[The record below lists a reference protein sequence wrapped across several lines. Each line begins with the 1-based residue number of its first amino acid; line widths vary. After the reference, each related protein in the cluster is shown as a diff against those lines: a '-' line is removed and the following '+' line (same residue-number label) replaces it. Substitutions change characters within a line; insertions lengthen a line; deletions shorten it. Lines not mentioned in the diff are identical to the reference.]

1 MTSPT
6 PRYTILVTIVEGRY
20 FIRDPDCQLLVQCQF
35 NDALF
40 IENPETN
47 SHSYPEVLSTD
58 PVEQTPY
65 PIWDTELAWDL
76 DAEVLDI
83 LRIERASLK
92 LNCFSINQK
101 TNEEESLGH
110 VILDLSS
117 AFEPES
123 AEEQWTTLTGSDTAG
138 FRGLQPELKIAFT
151 IDDGISEVTPTID
164 TLLTSIESTS
174 GSEDVEHLEQHQK
187 RLSKAMLHG
196 LEEEDETEDQY
207 EDDDQDAHV
216 PSVGDKSFYHSR
228 DDDHDIDVPEFDA
241 DESMQMD
248 IPVDI
253 GEALIPTE
261 VNDKGFLQLGL
272 GRDFFIFTITIQ
284 TARNMG
290 SLVERYAASQDKG
303 VKAVEKGLYLY
314 YSFLGN
320 NVATQF
326 LSNAAEGTPIEEIA
340 LRLKSSMESMYQHF
354 RDGEEL
360 VINLC
365 HEANLIGTATI
376 PLAVILLH
384 GTANLFHASPQFY
397 PFQAALQSNEMG
409 SKPSPSEIAFIQVGM
424 HVTRDLNTLS
434 VPSTPAIRRSSQ
446 GSSPRRIIRP
456 PGIEVDMSRNVASS
470 SSSRSPRRH
479 DYKFSIELTSFKS
492 LSRNLSNV
500 SLRYN
505 YRPFGPK
512 STQPPVSVSRLV
524 PTSLPDARRTF
535 QLCQTPEALRNQL
548 KTPLVV
554 EVWCQHPETHQN
566 VLHASGQIHLI
577 DILDEGASPSSE
589 GRIQRL
595 QSSFVVVLEGGSN
608 PVGEIQFACSLEDLG
623 EYFDSQQSE
632 ILSTTPIHSM
642 ELHHQH
648 HSRGISDDLASSGP
662 EPQYGFHPRGS
673 SYEVMSSEQDDDRS
687 QRHQHP
693 VSHFAEGYSD
703 HDRMETSATPGRN
716 SQRPVSV
723 RLSQVRHLSQAHQN
737 SHPHHHHPYGK
748 PSSPSGKND
757 PPMDYQMALK
767 QQLAK
772 QVELNRQVE
781 YDLLR
786 RSPISSLPHSLQQ
799 TLQADK
805 STRPSTTLDMFDSK
819 DNAEDMIAQQAKQ
832 KMKDL
837 KALDYQVQKQLIA
850 LEFRERKLLRAE
862 EALQRQ
868 QTNFQKVLDRHGYS
882 QGAFQHPDQPFVM
895 QKSSSAANGNGNQSM
910 MGSNPAPQDF
920 FLLQD
925 RFRALQRQNQLLE
938 AEFNQ
943 YRQEHPAHI
952 NMTSVNNL
960 HQTIAELE
968 STNSKLMNDVTFAN
982 NYKEHY
988 KALWTH
994 SLQEIASMRQDLQM
1008 GMEIKMM
1015 QQFNEVDQ
1023 LKLMGMTRAEA
1034 DHGQD
1039 RIILRGI
1046 KTELEMLQHQMQP
1059 LFPDDDMSW
1068 EQQSQ
1073 HSQQQQQQKSHQ
1085 EAPMRGSGRHE
1096 HRGSRDDDSE
1106 DSDDHSQY
1114 GHRRGL
1120 QQQQFPFGQ
1129 SQQRHQQTQQQR
1141 QQTQQQYRGGQQ
1153 QQFGG
1158 MTKSGY
1164 EPFPSS
1170 AQRGGAGG
1178 NGGGKFQGSLESL
1191 IESVSSSSN
1200 NNNNNQMNSSS
1211 SSNIGLGRYAQANM
1225 ATNLSLQED
1234 DDEEHE
1240 DTLVDN
1246 TMLRS
1251 MMGNGHGSA
1260 PFGQGPQNQQGGKFH
1275 GGSMMGPFSNT
1286 QHIHS

>member
-1 MTSPT
+1 MNSPT

-20 FIRDPDCQLLVQCQF
+20 FLRDPDCQLLVQCQF

-92 LNCFSINQK
+92 LNCFAVNQK

-110 VILDLSS
+110 IILDLSS
-117 AFEPES
+117 AFEPDS
-123 AEEQWTTLTGSDTAG
+123 TEERWRPLTGSNTTG
-138 FRGLQPELKIAFT
+138 FRGLQPELKIAFS

-164 TLLTSIESTS
+164 TLLTSIESSS
-174 GSEDVEHLEQHQK
+174 GSEDLEHH
-187 RLSKAMLHG
+187 LSRFGKASSTALKG
-196 LEEEDETEDQY
+196 LEEEDEDQY
-207 EDDDQDAHV
+207 EDEDQDRQV
-216 PSVGDKSFYHSR
+216 PSAGDRSFYHTR
-228 DDDHDIDVPEFDA
+228 DDDEDDELDAQVPQFDA
-241 DESMQMD
+241 DEAMQMD

-253 GEALIPTE
+253 GEAMIPTE
-261 VNDKGFLQLGL
+261 VNDNGFLQLGL

-284 TARNMG
+284 TTRNIDR
-290 SLVERYAASQDKG
+290 LVERYASSQGKSTASVHQ
-303 VKAVEKGLYLY
+303 GLYLY

-320 NVATQF
+320 DVATQF
-326 LSNAAEGTPIEEIA
+326 LSSSAESGAPIEEIA

-354 RDGEEL
+354 RDGEQL
-360 VINLC
+360 VLHLC
-365 HEANLIGTATI
+365 HDNNLIGIATI

-397 PFQAALQSNEMG
+397 PFQPAVPSDEAG
-409 SKPSPSEIAFIQVGM
+409 SKQPPSDVAFVQVAM

-446 GSSPRRIIRP
+446 GAASRRATRP
-456 PGIEVDMSRNVASS
+456 AAIEVDTSRQVTSS
-470 SSSRSPRRH
+470 HSSRSPCRH
-479 DYKFSIELTSFKS
+479 DYKFAIELSSFKS
-492 LSRNLSNV
+492 LSRHLNNV

-512 STQPPVSVSRLV
+512 STQPPVNVSRLV
-524 PTSLPDARRTF
+524 PTTLPDARRTF

-554 EVWCQHPETHQN
+554 EVWCQHPETRQN

-577 DILDEGASPSSE
+577 DILDETSAPTSE
-589 GRIQRL
+589 GRVQQIE
-595 QSSFVVVLEGGSN
+595 SSCVVVLEEGSS
-608 PVGEIQFACSLEDLG
+608 PVGELQFSCSLEDLG

-632 ILSTTPIHSM
+632 ILSTTPVHSM
-642 ELHHQH
+642 ELHHR
-648 HSRGISDDLASSGP
+648 HSRGFSEDIASSGP
-662 EPQYGFHPRGS
+662 EPQYGFQPRGS
-673 SYEVMSSEQDDDRS
+673 NYEVVSSEQDDERA
-687 QRHQHP
+687 QRAQRQQQQQQKQQQQEVP
-693 VSHFAEGYSD
+693 STISRFAEGYSES
-703 HDRMETSATPGRN
+703 DRMETPAATGRT
-716 SQRPVSV
+716 SQRPTSV

-748 PSSPSGKND
+748 PASPSGKIE
-757 PPMDYQMALK
+757 PPMDFQAILK
-767 QQLAK
+767 HQLAK
-772 QVELNRQVE
+772 QAELNRQVE

-799 TLQADK
+799 TLQAEK
-805 STRPSTTLDMFDSK
+805 SNGRPGTTFDPI
-819 DNAEDMIAQQAKQ
+819 DNRSMVGGIDGLPEDMSAQQAKQ
-832 KMKDL
+832 KMKDI

-868 QTNFQKVLDRHGYS
+868 QTNFQKVLDRHGYA
-882 QGAFQHPDQPFVM
+882 QGAFQHPDQPFVP
-895 QKSSSAANGNGNQSM
+895 QPSSSNGGPNSSFNNGTRAPLA
-910 MGSNPAPQDF
+910 GSTPSAQDF

-925 RFRALQRQNQLLE
+925 RFRALQRQNQLME

-952 NMTSVNNL
+952 NMTSVNAL

-968 STNSKLMNDVTFAN
+968 SNNSKLMNDITFAN

-1046 KTELEMLQHQMQP
+1046 KTELEMLQNQMHP
-1059 LFPDDDMSW
+1059 SFPDDDMS
-1068 EQQSQ
+1068 QQP
-1073 HSQQQQQQKSHQ
+1073 SQQN
-1085 EAPMRGSGRHE
+1085 
-1096 HRGSRDDDSE
+1096 
-1106 DSDDHSQY
+1106 
-1114 GHRRGL
+1114 
-1120 QQQQFPFGQ
+1120 
-1129 SQQRHQQTQQQR
+1129 
-1141 QQTQQQYRGGQQ
+1141 YR
-1153 QQFGG
+1153 
-1158 MTKSGY
+1158 
-1164 EPFPSS
+1164 S
-1170 AQRGGAGG
+1170 AAGAGVG
-1178 NGGGKFQGSLESL
+1178 SSYETFPTSTQLFRGAAGASAVVPGDGHGATSKFLLNNSR
-1191 IESVSSSSN
+1191 SV
-1200 NNNNNQMNSSS
+1200 
-1211 SSNIGLGRYAQANM
+1211 A
-1225 ATNLSLQED
+1225 NLSFPTD
-1234 DDEEHE
+1234 DDEEQE
-1240 DTLVDN
+1240 TTLVEGN
-1246 TMLRS
+1246 MLRS
-1251 MMGNGHGSA
+1251 MSGGQQPQQLGHA
-1260 PFGQGPQNQQGGKFH
+1260 QR
-1275 GGSMMGPFSNT
+1275 
-1286 QHIHS
+1286 

>member
-1 MTSPT
+1 M
-6 PRYTILVTIVEGRY
+6 RRRY
-20 FIRDPDCQLLVQCQF
+20 FLRDPDCQLVVQCQF

-92 LNCFSINQK
+92 LNCFSVNQK

-110 VILDLSS
+110 IILDLSS
-117 AFEPES
+117 AFEADA
-123 AEEQWTTLTGSDTAG
+123 AEERWKALTGSTTAG
-138 FRGLQPELKIAFT
+138 FRGLQPELKIAFA
-151 IDDGISEVTPTID
+151 IDDGIAEVTPTID
-164 TLLTSIESTS
+164 TLLTSIESSS
-174 GSEDVEHLEQHQK
+174 GSEDLEQSEQYV
-187 RLSKAMLHG
+187 RSSKSNIPTLQD
-196 LEEEDETEDQY
+196 LEEEDEDQY
-207 EDDDQDAHV
+207 EDEDQDHQV
-216 PSVGDKSFYHSR
+216 PSAGDRSFYHSR
-228 DDDHDIDVPEFDA
+228 DNGENDELDAQVPDFDV
-241 DESMQMD
+241 DEAMQMD

-253 GEALIPTE
+253 GEAMIPTE

-284 TARNMG
+284 TTRNIDR
-290 SLVERYAASQDKG
+290 LVERYAASQGKS
-303 VKAVEKGLYLY
+303 VTSVHQGLYLY

-320 NVATQF
+320 DVATQY
-326 LSNAAEGTPIEEIA
+326 LSSTAESGAPIEEIA

-360 VINLC
+360 VLHLC
-365 HEANLIGTATI
+365 HESNLLGIATI

-397 PFQAALQSNEMG
+397 PFQPAVPSDESRSKQAQSDVALV
-409 SKPSPSEIAFIQVGM
+409 QVAM

-446 GSSPRRIIRP
+446 GAASRRATRP
-456 PGIEVDMSRNVASS
+456 AAIEVDTSRQVNSS
-470 SSSRSPRRH
+470 HSSRSPRRH
-479 DYKFSIELTSFKS
+479 DYKFMIELNSFKS
-492 LSRNLSNV
+492 LSRNLNNV

-512 STQPPVSVSRLV
+512 STQPPVNVSRHV
-524 PTSLPDARRTF
+524 PTVLPDARRTF

-577 DILDEGASPSSE
+577 DILDETSAPTSE
-589 GRIQRL
+589 GRVQQIE
-595 QSSFVVVLEGGSN
+595 SSCIVVLEDGSS
-608 PVGEIQFACSLEDLG
+608 PVGEIQFSCSLEDLG

-632 ILSTTPIHSM
+632 ILSTTPVHSM
-642 ELHHQH
+642 ELHHR
-648 HSRGISDDLASSGP
+648 HSRGFSDDISSSGP

-673 SYEVMSSEQDDDRS
+673 NYEVVSSEQNDERA
-687 QRHQHP
+687 QRQQRQQQQLLQQKQHQEVP
-693 VSHFAEGYSD
+693 ILSRFAEGYSES
-703 HDRMETSATPGRN
+703 DRMETPVAAGRT
-716 SQRPVSV
+716 SQRPTSV

-748 PSSPSGKND
+748 PASPSGKTE
-757 PPMDYQMALK
+757 PPMDFQTILK

-772 QVELNRQVE
+772 QAELNRQVE

-799 TLQADK
+799 TLQAEK
-805 STRPSTTLDMFDSK
+805 ATGRGNTTLDSI
-819 DNAEDMIAQQAKQ
+819 DNRSMDGGLDGLSEDMSAQQAKQ

-868 QTNFQKVLDRHGYS
+868 QTNFQKVLNRHGYT
-882 QGAFQHPDQPFVM
+882 QGAFQHPDQPFIL
-895 QKSSSAANGNGNQSM
+895 QNPSNGGLNNSFNGSHAPLAGSAPS
-910 MGSNPAPQDF
+910 PQDF

-952 NMTSVNNL
+952 NMTSVNAL

-968 STNSKLMNDVTFAN
+968 SNNNKLVNDITFAN

-1046 KTELEMLQHQMQP
+1046 KTELEMLQHQMHP
-1059 LFPDDDMSW
+1059 SFPDDDMSW
-1068 EQQSQ
+1068 EQSLQEVSGVGFGRNQHGDREDDEEDADDQSQ
-1073 HSQQQQQQKSHQ
+1073 SQFSRRGPSQFTTGQQQHQQQSQQHQQQQHQSRQQSSHQNYRSATGAVGSTYETFPSKFQMNNARANLSFPTDDDEEQETTLVDGNMLRSMSGGGHHGQQQSFGLHQQLKHSQQQHQQQQQQSTIR
-1085 EAPMRGSGRHE
+1085 P
-1096 HRGSRDDDSE
+1096 
-1106 DSDDHSQY
+1106 
-1114 GHRRGL
+1114 
-1120 QQQQFPFGQ
+1120 
-1129 SQQRHQQTQQQR
+1129 
-1141 QQTQQQYRGGQQ
+1141 
-1153 QQFGG
+1153 
-1158 MTKSGY
+1158 
-1164 EPFPSS
+1164 
-1170 AQRGGAGG
+1170 
-1178 NGGGKFQGSLESL
+1178 
-1191 IESVSSSSN
+1191 
-1200 NNNNNQMNSSS
+1200 
-1211 SSNIGLGRYAQANM
+1211 
-1225 ATNLSLQED
+1225 
-1234 DDEEHE
+1234 
-1240 DTLVDN
+1240 
-1246 TMLRS
+1246 
-1251 MMGNGHGSA
+1251 
-1260 PFGQGPQNQQGGKFH
+1260 
-1275 GGSMMGPFSNT
+1275 
-1286 QHIHS
+1286 

>member
-1 MTSPT
+1 MGSPT

-20 FIRDPDCQLLVQCQF
+20 FLRNPDCQLVVQCQF

-92 LNCFSINQK
+92 LNCFAINQK

-110 VILDLSS
+110 IILDLSS

-123 AEEQWTTLTGSDTAG
+123 ADEQWTALTGSNTTG
-138 FRGLQPELKIAFT
+138 FRGLQPELKIAFA

-174 GSEDVEHLEQHQK
+174 GSEEVEQQDHQA
-187 RLSKAMLHG
+187 RYSKAHAGLLQG
-196 LEEEDETEDQY
+196 LEEEDEQDDQY
-207 EDDDQDAHV
+207 EEEDQDQDAHV
-216 PSVGDKSFYHSR
+216 PVGDRSFYQSR
-228 DDDHDIDVPEFDA
+228 DDHNTDVPEFDD

-253 GEALIPTE
+253 GEAMIPTE
-261 VNDKGFLQLGL
+261 VNNKGFLQLGL

-284 TARNMG
+284 MTRNMD
-290 SLVERYAASQDKG
+290 SLVEHYAVLQGKD
-303 VKAVEKGLYLY
+303 VDAVEQGLYLY

-320 NVATQF
+320 NVATQL
-326 LSNAAEGTPIEEIA
+326 LSNSAESGAPIEEIA

-360 VINLC
+360 VIHLC
-365 HEANLIGTATI
+365 HEANLVGTATI

-397 PFQAALQSNEMG
+397 PFQPAVRADEM
-409 SKPSPSEIAFIQVGM
+409 STKPSPSDVAFVQVAM
-424 HVTRDLNTLS
+424 HVTRDLNTLAT
-434 VPSTPAIRRSSQ
+434 PNTPAIRRSSQ
-446 GSSPRRIIRP
+446 GASTRRAARP
-456 PGIEVDMSRNVASS
+456 AAIEVDMSRNVNSS
-470 SSSRSPRRH
+470 HSSRSPRRH
-479 DYKFSIELTSFKS
+479 DYKFSIELNSFKS
-492 LSRNLSNV
+492 LSRNLNHV

-512 STQPPVSVSRLV
+512 STQPPINVSRLV
-524 PTSLPDARRTF
+524 PTTLPDACRTF

-554 EVWCQHPETHQN
+554 EVWCQHPETRQN

-577 DILDEGASPSSE
+577 DILDETIESTSE
-589 GRIQRL
+589 GRAQRI
-595 QSSFVVVLEGGSN
+595 QSSFVVVLEGGSS

-632 ILSTTPIHSM
+632 ILSTTPVHSM
-642 ELHHQH
+642 ELHH
-648 HSRGISDDLASSGP
+648 HSRGMSDDMSASGP
-662 EPQYGFHPRGS
+662 EPQYGFHPRGNNI
-673 SYEVMSSEQDDDRS
+673 EVLSTEHDDERS
-687 QRHQHP
+687 QRPPRP
-693 VSHFAEGYSD
+693 VSRFAEGYSD
-703 HDRMETSATPGRN
+703 NDRTETPVNAGRS
-716 SQRPVSV
+716 SQRPTSV

-805 STRPSTTLDMFDSK
+805 TARSSGVTLDLMESK
-819 DNAEDMIAQQAKQ
+819 ETLGSLDATEDMSAQQAKQ

-868 QTNFQKVLDRHGYS
+868 QANFQKVLDRHGYS

-895 QKSSSAANGNGNQSM
+895 QISTTSPTGAGGHNNGNSNGLQPIL
-910 MGSNPAPQDF
+910 GSNPTPQDF

-943 YRQEHPAHI
+943 YVQEHPAHI
-952 NMTSVNNL
+952 NLTSVNTL
-960 HQTIAELE
+960 HQSIAELE

-1068 EQQSQ
+1068 ER
-1073 HSQQQQQQKSHQ
+1073 SHQ
-1085 EAPMRGSGRHE
+1085 EVSMRGAGRH
-1096 HRGSRDDDSE
+1096 HHHRDDDRDDDDEEE
-1106 DSDDHSQY
+1106 DTDDHSQY
-1114 GHRRGL
+1114 SRRGHGG
-1120 QQQQFPFGQ
+1120 QHSQRQYPFGQ
-1129 SQQRHQQTQQQR
+1129 SQQRQQQ
-1141 QQTQQQYRGGQQ
+1141 QQQQSQQSQQQKQHHRGHQ
-1153 QQFGG
+1153 QQFGAN
-1158 MTKSGY
+1158 TSSGY
-1164 EPFPSS
+1164 EPFPSTT
-1170 AQRGGAGG
+1170 QGGGSSG
-1178 NGGGKFQGSLESL
+1178 QGGKFLGSLDHDN
-1191 IESVSSSSN
+1191 SN
-1200 NNNNNQMNSSS
+1200 NNHHLNVSRYSQ
-1211 SSNIGLGRYAQANM
+1211 SNLAAN
-1225 ATNLSLQED
+1225 TSLQED
-1234 DDEEHE
+1234 EDEHD

-1246 TMLRS
+1246 TMMRS
-1251 MMGNGHGSA
+1251 MG
-1260 PFGQGPQNQQGGKFH
+1260 GQSTKQQQQQQQQQQQMHQGGKFH
-1275 GGSMMGPFSNT
+1275 GGSMMGPFSNS
-1286 QHIHS
+1286 QSIHS

>member
-1 MTSPT
+1 MSSPT

-20 FIRDPDCQLLVQCQF
+20 FLRDPDSQLLVQCQF

-92 LNCFSINQK
+92 LNCFSVNQR
-101 TNEEESLGH
+101 TGEEESLGH

-123 AEEQWTTLTGSDTAG
+123 ADERWTPLTGSKG

-151 IDDGISEVTPTID
+151 IDDGISEAAPTID
-164 TLLTSIESTS
+164 NLLTSIESTS
-174 GSEDVEHLEQHQK
+174 SDDVEHHK
-187 RLSKAMLHG
+187 PRFSKAALHG
-196 LEEEDETEDQY
+196 LEEEDEMDEQY
-207 EDDDQDAHV
+207 DDDDQDGHV
-216 PSVGDKSFYHSR
+216 PVGDRSFYHSR
-228 DDDHDIDVPEFDA
+228 DDQDTDVPDFEV
-241 DESMQMD
+241 DEPMQMD
-248 IPVDI
+248 IPVEI
-253 GEALIPTE
+253 GEAMIPTE

-284 TARNMG
+284 ATRDMDE
-290 SLVERYAASQDKG
+290 LVGRYAASQG
-303 VKAVEKGLYLY
+303 RTTNAIEQGLYLY
-314 YSFLGN
+314 YTFLGN

-326 LSNAAEGTPIEEIA
+326 LANTEETGAPIEEIA

-365 HEANLIGTATI
+365 HESNLIATATI

-384 GTANLFHASPQFY
+384 GTANLFHASPEYYSFY
-397 PFQAALQSNEMG
+397 PAG
-409 SKPSPSEIAFIQVGM
+409 SPSEMRSTSPSSEGPSIQVAM

-446 GSSPRRIIRP
+446 GTTPRRIITRP
-456 PGIEVDMSRNVASS
+456 TAIAVDVSRNFSS
-470 SSSRSPRRH
+470 SNTSSRSPRRH
-479 DYKFSIELTSFKS
+479 DYKFSIELNSFKS
-492 LSRNLSNV
+492 FSRNLSNV

-512 STQPPVSVSRLV
+512 STQPPVNAPRLI
-524 PTSLPDARRTF
+524 PTALPDASRTF
-535 QLCQTPEALRNQL
+535 QLCQTPAALRNQL

-566 VLHASGQIHLI
+566 LLHATGQIHLI
-577 DILDEGASPSSE
+577 DILDESPVPTSE
-589 GRIQRL
+589 GRAQRI
-595 QSSFVVVLEGGSN
+595 QSSFVVKVEGGKT

-632 ILSTTPIHSM
+632 ILSTTPVHSM
-642 ELHHQH
+642 ELHHP
-648 HSRGISDDLASSGP
+648 RGRSVDLSSGGP
-662 EPQYGFHPRGS
+662 VPQVGFNPSRNS
-673 SYEVMSSEQDDDRS
+673 KYESSEQDDDHS
-687 QRHQHP
+687 LRHQP
-693 VSHFAEGYSD
+693 SISHFAEGYSEQ
-703 HDRMETSATPGRN
+703 DRNERSATPGRN
-716 SQRPVSV
+716 SQRPTSV

-748 PSSPSGKND
+748 PSSPSPKNE

-772 QVELNRQVE
+772 QAELNRQVE

-799 TLQADK
+799 TLK
-805 STRPSTTLDMFDSK
+805 SEKSNRPGSTLDMIDNK
-819 DNAEDMIAQQAKQ
+819 DMFLEGSEDQIKL

-868 QTNFQKVLDRHGYS
+868 QANFQKVLDRHGYS
-882 QGAFQHPDQPFVM
+882 QGAFRHPDQPF
-895 QKSSSAANGNGNQSM
+895 SSPMLSPGMNGASPQPHL
-910 MGSNPAPQDF
+910 GSNPTPQDF

-925 RFRALQRQNQLLE
+925 RFRALQRQNQLTE

-952 NMTSVNNL
+952 NIASVNSL
-960 HQTIAELE
+960 HQTIAELD
-968 STNSKLMNDVTFAN
+968 SANSKLMNDVTFAN

-1023 LKLMGMTRAEA
+1023 LKLMGMTRSEA

-1059 LFPDDDMSW
+1059 MFPDDDMSW
-1068 EQQSQ
+1068 ERSQQEVPMRGPSRHRRDDHDDDDDEDTDLSQ
-1073 HSQQQQQQKSHQ
+1073 YGQRGHGGQQYGYSKGQQRQQSQQQQQQQH
-1085 EAPMRGSGRHE
+1085 
-1096 HRGSRDDDSE
+1096 
-1106 DSDDHSQY
+1106 
-1114 GHRRGL
+1114 
-1120 QQQQFPFGQ
+1120 QQQQ
-1129 SQQRHQQTQQQR
+1129 H
-1141 QQTQQQYRGGQQ
+1141 YRGGQQ
-1153 QQFGG
+1153 QFANN
-1158 MTKSGY
+1158 SGY

-1170 AQRGGAGG
+1170 THGSG
-1178 NGGGKFQGSLESL
+1178 NNGKYQGSLDSL
-1191 IESVSSSSN
+1191 MMENNNSSN
-1200 NNNNNQMNSSS
+1200 NGTIN
-1211 SSNIGLGRYAQANM
+1211 NIGRYSQSANM
-1225 ATNLSLQED
+1225 VGNTSLQEED
-1234 DDEEHE
+1234 EEEHE

-1246 TMLRS
+1246 TMMRS
-1251 MMGNGHGSA
+1251 MS
-1260 PFGQGPQNQQGGKFH
+1260 GQGSNQFLPHQKQQQHQGGKFH
-1275 GGSMMGPFSNT
+1275 GNSMMASFPNAQSI
-1286 QHIHS
+1286 QS

>member
-1 MTSPT
+1 MNNST

-20 FIRDPDCQLLVQCQF
+20 FLRDPDCQLLVQCQF

-92 LNCFSINQK
+92 LNCFAVNQK

-110 VILDLSS
+110 IILDLNS

-123 AEEQWTTLTGSDTAG
+123 AEEHWKALQGSNTVG
-138 FRGLQPELKIAFT
+138 FRGLQPELKIAFS
-151 IDDGISEVTPTID
+151 IDDGISEVAPTID

-174 GSEDVEHLEQHQK
+174 GSEDIETSDQYHFS
-187 RLSKAMLHG
+187 RYSKSDRKVVQG
-196 LEEEDETEDQY
+196 LEEEEDEQDDHQSEED
-207 EDDDQDAHV
+207 EDRDAHV
-216 PSVGDKSFYHSR
+216 PSVGDRSFYNAMDGAES
-228 DDDHDIDVPEFDA
+228 DDAEVPEFDTDVA
-241 DESMQMD
+241 MQLD

-253 GEALIPTE
+253 GEAMIPTE

-272 GRDFFIFTITIQ
+272 GRDYFLFTVTIQ
-284 TARNMG
+284 TTRNIEQLVVAYAS
-290 SLVERYAASQDKG
+290 SLGKNPAA
-303 VKAVEKGLYLY
+303 VHRGLYLY
-314 YSFLGN
+314 YSFLNN

-326 LSNAAEGTPIEEIA
+326 LTQSSESGTPIEEIA

-354 RDGEEL
+354 RDGEQL
-360 VINLC
+360 VIHLC
-365 HEANLIGTATI
+365 HESNLIGTATI

-397 PFQAALQSNEMG
+397 PFQSTLRTEDSKQSD
-409 SKPSPSEIAFIQVGM
+409 IAFIQVAM

-434 VPSTPAIRRSSQ
+434 VPSTPAIRRSSHGQSQ
-446 GSSPRRIIRP
+446 GGGMTSRRLTRP
-456 PGIEVDMSRNVASS
+456 AAIEVDTSSSRNVHSS
-470 SSSRSPRRH
+470 NSSRSPRRH
-479 DYKFSIELTSFKS
+479 DYKFSIELKSFKS
-492 LSRNLSNV
+492 LARSLTSV

-512 STQPPVSVSRLV
+512 STQPPVNVRRLTQT
-524 PTSLPDARRTF
+524 PLPDACRTF
-535 QLCQTPEALRNQL
+535 QLCQTPEALRNQM
-548 KTPLVV
+548 KTPLMV
-554 EVWCQHPETHQN
+554 EVWCQDPETHQN
-566 VLHASGQIHLI
+566 RLYASGQIHLI
-577 DILDEGASPSSE
+577 AVLDESSVPTAE
-589 GRIQRL
+589 GGRVQRI
-595 QSSFVVVLEGGSN
+595 QSSFVVVSEDNS
-608 PVGEIQFACSLEDLG
+608 PVGEIQFGCSLEDLG

-632 ILSTTPIHSM
+632 ILSTTPVHSM
-642 ELHHQH
+642 ELHHHIHQQRHQPH
-648 HSRGISDDLASSGP
+648 HHQRGFSDDMSSSGP
-662 EPQYGFHPRGS
+662 EPQYGFQPRGS
-673 SYEVMSSEQDDDRS
+673 NYEVVSSEQEDEHSHRK
-687 QRHQHP
+687 HH
-693 VSHFAEGYSD
+693 VMSHFAEGYND
-703 HDRMETSATPGRN
+703 EDEDNDRMGTPTSQMPAR
-716 SQRPVSV
+716 SSHQRPTSV

-748 PSSPSGKND
+748 PSSPNGKND

-772 QVELNRQVE
+772 QAELNRQVE

-805 STRPSTTLDMFDSK
+805 ANGPAGVSTMTDNLSK
-819 DNAEDMIAQQAKQ
+819 SDVTGAGVEGSEDLSAQQAKQ

-837 KALDYQVQKQLIA
+837 KTLDYQVQKQLIA

-868 QTNFQKVLDRHGYS
+868 QANFQKVLDRHGFT
-882 QGAFQHPDQPFVM
+882 QGGFQHPDQPFVL
-895 QKSSSAANGNGNQSM
+895 QQRALSPSLAHGNGPTPIL
-910 MGSNPAPQDF
+910 GSAPSAQDF

-952 NMTSVNNL
+952 SLSSVNAM

-968 STNSKLMNDVTFAN
+968 SSNSKLMNDVTFAN

-1023 LKLMGMTRAEA
+1023 LKLMGMTRSEA

-1039 RIILRGI
+1039 RIILKGI
-1046 KTELEMLQHQMQP
+1046 KTELELLQHQLQP
-1059 LFPDDDMSW
+1059 SFPDDDMSW
-1068 EQQSQ
+1068 EEQSATQEVPGSSRHHPFGDGDGDDEDEGLGRQ
-1073 HSQQQQQQKSHQ
+1073 HQQQQQQY
-1085 EAPMRGSGRHE
+1085 GR
-1096 HRGSRDDDSE
+1096 RDE
-1106 DSDDHSQY
+1106 
-1114 GHRRGL
+1114 
-1120 QQQQFPFGQ
+1120 QQQQYGFGKGPQ
-1129 SQQRHQQTQQQR
+1129 YKQAQQRKHQQHQQH
-1141 QQTQQQYRGGQQ
+1141 YRGAAGASL
-1153 QQFGG
+1153 
-1158 MTKSGY
+1158 SGY

-1170 AQRGGAGG
+1170 TQQP
-1178 NGGGKFQGSLESL
+1178 NKFQGSLDSL
-1191 IESVSSSSN
+1191 M
-1200 NNNNNQMNSSS
+1200 MNAVA
-1211 SSNIGLGRYAQANM
+1211 GRYSQVN
-1225 ATNLSLQED
+1225 QHEE
-1234 DDEEHE
+1234 DEEEELE

-1246 TMLRS
+1246 TMMRS
-1251 MMGNGHGSA
+1251 M
-1260 PFGQGPQNQQGGKFH
+1260 
-1275 GGSMMGPFSNT
+1275 GGSQQHQSHVQRQKHPQQTSMMAPFSNSPA
-1286 QHIHS
+1286 HSIHH

>member
-1 MTSPT
+1 MFASQH
-6 PRYTILVTIVEGRY
+6 ILPVLLHSILEYIIVRTLRQTRRY
-20 FIRDPDCQLLVQCQF
+20 FLRDPDCQLLVQCQF

-92 LNCFSINQK
+92 LNCFAVNQK

-110 VILDLSS
+110 IILDLSS
-117 AFEPES
+117 AFEPDS
-123 AEEQWTTLTGSDTAG
+123 TEERWKPLTGSNTAG
-138 FRGLQPELKIAFT
+138 FRGLQPELKIAFS
-151 IDDGISEVTPTID
+151 IDDGISEITPTID
-164 TLLTSIESTS
+164 TLLTSIESSS
-174 GSEDVEHLEQHQK
+174 GSEDLDHAEQHTA
-187 RLSKAMLHG
+187 RYSKSNLHPLQG
-196 LEEEDETEDQY
+196 LEEEDEEQY
-207 EDDDQDAHV
+207 EDEDQDRQV
-216 PSVGDKSFYHSR
+216 PSAGDKSFYDTR
-228 DDDHDIDVPEFDA
+228 DDEEDGELDAQVPEFDV
-241 DESMQMD
+241 DEAMQMD

-253 GEALIPTE
+253 GEAMIPTE

-284 TARNMG
+284 TTRNIDR
-290 SLVERYAASQDKG
+290 LVERYASTQGKSTASVHQ
-303 VKAVEKGLYLY
+303 GLYLY

-320 NVATQF
+320 DVATQF
-326 LSNAAEGTPIEEIA
+326 LSSTAESGAPIEEIA

-354 RDGEEL
+354 RDGEQL
-360 VINLC
+360 VLHLC
-365 HEANLIGTATI
+365 HDQNLIGIATI

-397 PFQAALQSNEMG
+397 PFQPAIASDESG
-409 SKPSPSEIAFIQVGM
+409 SKQSPSDVAFVQVAM

-446 GSSPRRIIRP
+446 GAASRRATRP
-456 PGIEVDMSRNVASS
+456 AAIEVDTSRKVNSS
-470 SSSRSPRRH
+470 HSSRSPRRH
-479 DYKFSIELTSFKS
+479 DYKFAIELRSFKS
-492 LSRNLSNV
+492 LSRHLNNV

-512 STQPPVSVSRLV
+512 STQPPVNVSRLV
-524 PTSLPDARRTF
+524 PTVLPDARRTF

-577 DILDEGASPSSE
+577 DILDETSAPTSE
-589 GRIQRL
+589 GRVQQIE
-595 QSSFVVVLEGGSN
+595 SSFVVVLEDSN
-608 PVGEIQFACSLEDLG
+608 SPVGEIQFSCSLEDLG

-632 ILSTTPIHSM
+632 ILSTTPVHSM
-642 ELHHQH
+642 ELHNR
-648 HSRGISDDLASSGP
+648 HSRGFSDDMASSGP
-662 EPQYGFHPRGS
+662 EPQYGFQPRGS
-673 SYEVMSSEQDDDRS
+673 NYEVVSSEQDDERA
-687 QRHQHP
+687 QRAQRQQQEVP
-693 VSHFAEGYSD
+693 STISRFAEGYSES
-703 HDRMETSATPGRN
+703 DRMETPTATGRT
-716 SQRPVSV
+716 SQRPTSV

-748 PSSPSGKND
+748 PASPSGKTE
-757 PPMDYQMALK
+757 PPMDFQTILK

-772 QVELNRQVE
+772 QAELNRQVE

-799 TLQADK
+799 TLQAEK
-805 STRPSTTLDMFDSK
+805 SNGRPNTTLDSIDRSMIDGLS
-819 DNAEDMIAQQAKQ
+819 EDMSAQQAKQ

-868 QTNFQKVLDRHGYS
+868 QTNFQKVLDRHGYT
-882 QGAFQHPDQPFVM
+882 QGAFQHPDQPFVL
-895 QKSSSAANGNGNQSM
+895 QAPSNGGPNSSFNNGSRAPMAGSTPSA
-910 MGSNPAPQDF
+910 QDF

-925 RFRALQRQNQLLE
+925 RFRALQRQNQLME

-952 NMTSVNNL
+952 NMTSVNAL
-960 HQTIAELE
+960 HQSIAELE
-968 STNSKLMNDVTFAN
+968 SNNSKLMNDITFAN

-1059 LFPDDDMSW
+1059 SFPDDDMSW
-1068 EQQSQ
+1068 EQPLQEVPGVGFGRHQPGDREDDEEDADDQSQ
-1073 HSQQQQQQKSHQ
+1073 RQYGRRGPSQYSAGQQQQQQQQPQHQ
-1085 EAPMRGSGRHE
+1085 HQSRQQPSQQNYRSAATAGSSYETFPTSTQIFRGS
-1096 HRGSRDDDSE
+1096 
-1106 DSDDHSQY
+1106 
-1114 GHRRGL
+1114 
-1120 QQQQFPFGQ
+1120 
-1129 SQQRHQQTQQQR
+1129 
-1141 QQTQQQYRGGQQ
+1141 
-1153 QQFGG
+1153 
-1158 MTKSGY
+1158 SGDGAVVA
-1164 EPFPSS
+1164 S
-1170 AQRGGAGG
+1170 ATS
-1178 NGGGKFQGSLESL
+1178 KFQM
-1191 IESVSSSSN
+1191 N
-1200 NNNNNQMNSSS
+1200 NSRS
-1211 SSNIGLGRYAQANM
+1211 AA
-1225 ATNLSLQED
+1225 NLSFPTD
-1234 DDEEHE
+1234 DDEEQE
-1240 DTLVDN
+1240 TTLVDTN
-1246 TMLRS
+1246 MLKS
-1251 MMGNGHGSA
+1251 MSGGHLHHQQQQLQQ
-1260 PFGQGPQNQQGGKFH
+1260 FGLHQQLHQKHNQQQPQQQLH
-1275 GGSMMGPFSNT
+1275 
-1286 QHIHS
+1286 QHQSTIRS

>member
-1 MTSPT
+1 MSAEPRTSPT

-20 FIRDPDCQLLVQCQF
+20 FLRDPDCQLMVQCQF

-47 SHSYPEVLSTD
+47 SHSYPEILSTD

-83 LRIERASLK
+83 LRIEHASLK
-92 LNCFSINQK
+92 LTCFSINQK
-101 TNEEESLGH
+101 TNEEETLGH
-110 VILDLSS
+110 IILDLSS

-123 AEEQWTTLTGSDTAG
+123 AEEQWAALTGANASG
-138 FRGLQPELKIAFT
+138 YRGLQPELKIAFT
-151 IDDGISEVTPTID
+151 IDEGISDVNPTID
-164 TLLTSIESTS
+164 NVLTSIESTS
-174 GSEDVEHLEQHQK
+174 SEEAEY
-187 RLSKAMLHG
+187 LSQIQSHFKKTPAAALHG
-196 LEEEDETEDQY
+196 LEEEEEEDEDRY
-207 EDDDQDAHV
+207 EDDGRDAHV
-216 PSVGDKSFYHSR
+216 PIGDRSFYRTR
-228 DDDHDIDVPEFDA
+228 DDPETGVPEFDD

-248 IPVDI
+248 IPVDV
-253 GEALIPTE
+253 GEVIIPTE
-261 VNDKGFLQLGL
+261 VKSKGFLQLGV

-284 TARNMG
+284 ATRNMD
-290 SLVERYAASQDKG
+290 SLVERYATTQGKN
-303 VKAVEKGLYLY
+303 VEAVEQGLFLY
-314 YSFLGN
+314 YTFLGN
-320 NVATQF
+320 SVATQ
-326 LSNAAEGTPIEEIA
+326 LLNKTEAGAPIEEIA

-354 RDGEEL
+354 RDGEQL
-360 VINLC
+360 LIHLC
-365 HEANLIGTATI
+365 HGSNLIGTATI

-384 GTANLFHASPQFY
+384 GTANLFHASAQFY
-397 PFQAALQSNEMG
+397 PFQPAVPLHEEG
-409 SKPSPSEIAFIQVGM
+409 SKPEPSEVAFVQVAM
-424 HVTRDLNTLS
+424 HVTRDLNTLAT
-434 VPSTPAIRRSSQ
+434 PNTPAIRRASQ
-446 GSSPRRIIRP
+446 GTASKRARP
-456 PGIEVDMSRNVASS
+456 AAIEVDTSRNLSS
-470 SSSRSPRRH
+470 STSSRSPRRH
-479 DYKFSIELTSFKS
+479 DYKFSIELRTFKA
-492 LSRNLSNV
+492 LSRNLNNV

-512 STQPPVSVSRLV
+512 STQPPINASRLV
-524 PTSLPDARRTF
+524 PTSLPDSCRTF
-535 QLCQTPEALRNQL
+535 QLCQTPQALRNQL

-554 EVWCQHPETHQN
+554 EVWCQHPETRQN

-577 DILDEGASPSSE
+577 DILDEDAEPTTE
-589 GRIQRL
+589 GHMQRL
-595 QSSFVVVLEGGSN
+595 QSSFVVVLEGGSS

-632 ILSTTPIHSM
+632 ILSTTPVHSM
-642 ELHHQH
+642 ELHH
-648 HSRGISDDLASSGP
+648 HSRGPSNDLSTAGP
-662 EPQYGFHPRGS
+662 EPQYGFHPRGHNV
-673 SYEVMSSEQDDDRS
+673 EVLPSEHEEVRS
-687 QRHQHP
+687 QRKQRNS
-693 VSHFAEGYSD
+693 SHFAEGYSD
-703 HDRMETSATPGRN
+703 QERAETSAAPSRS
-716 SQRPVSV
+716 SQRPTSV

-799 TLQADK
+799 TLQAEK
-805 STRPSTTLDMFDSK
+805 TRRPSLTIDGLESK
-819 DNAEDMIAQQAKQ
+819 GAVGVDGAESQISQKAQQKV
-832 KMKDL
+832 KDL

-868 QTNFQKVLDRHGYS
+868 QANFQKVMDRHGYS
-882 QGAFQHPDQPFVM
+882 QGSFQNPDQPFVTT
-895 QKSSSAANGNGNQSM
+895 QALSSSTTAGVGSGSSGAGVGAGSQPIL
-910 MGSNPAPQDF
+910 GSNPSPQDF

-943 YRQEHPAHI
+943 YRQEHPAHL
-952 NMTSVNNL
+952 NTSSIAAL
-960 HQTIAELE
+960 HKKIAELE

-1046 KTELEMLQHQMQP
+1046 MK
-1059 LFPDDDMSW
+1059 
-1068 EQQSQ
+1068 
-1073 HSQQQQQQKSHQ
+1073 
-1085 EAPMRGSGRHE
+1085 
-1096 HRGSRDDDSE
+1096 
-1106 DSDDHSQY
+1106 
-1114 GHRRGL
+1114 
-1120 QQQQFPFGQ
+1120 
-1129 SQQRHQQTQQQR
+1129 
-1141 QQTQQQYRGGQQ
+1141 
-1153 QQFGG
+1153 
-1158 MTKSGY
+1158 MTKEQMTIANMVAVAVVAVDIISISKRDTILWDRVNNVNNLHKSNIN
-1164 EPFPSS
+1164 SS
-1170 AQRGGAGG
+1170 
-1178 NGGGKFQGSLESL
+1178 N
-1191 IESVSSSSN
+1191 SSN
-1200 NNNNNQMNSSS
+1200 N
-1211 SSNIGLGRYAQANM
+1211 SNIIVEVNNIRSATTM
-1225 ATNLSLQED
+1225 ARPMSLSLLQ
-1234 DDEEHE
+1234 
-1240 DTLVDN
+1240 
-1246 TMLRS
+1246 S
-1251 MMGNGHGSA
+1251 S
-1260 PFGQGPQNQQGGKFH
+1260 QQKQVAVVVQMVVAIASCKEGV
-1275 GGSMMGPFSNT
+1275 
-1286 QHIHS
+1286 

>member
-1 MTSPT
+1 MS
-6 PRYTILVTIVEGRY
+6 RY
-20 FIRDPDCQLLVQCQF
+20 FLRDPDCQLLVQCQF

-83 LRIERASLK
+83 LRIEHASLK
-92 LNCFSINQK
+92 LNCFAVNQK

-110 VILDLSS
+110 IILDLSS
-117 AFEPES
+117 AFEPDS
-123 AEEQWTTLTGSDTAG
+123 TEERWKPLTGSNTAG
-138 FRGLQPELKIAFT
+138 FRGLQPELKIAFS
-151 IDDGISEVTPTID
+151 IDDGISEITPTID
-164 TLLTSIESTS
+164 TLLTSIESSS
-174 GSEDVEHLEQHQK
+174 GSEDLDHAEQHTA
-187 RLSKAMLHG
+187 RYSKSNLHPLQG
-196 LEEEDETEDQY
+196 LEEEDEEQYESEDQ
-207 EDDDQDAHV
+207 DRQV
-216 PSVGDKSFYHSR
+216 PSAGDKSFYHTR
-228 DDDHDIDVPEFDA
+228 DDDEDDELDAQVPEFDA
-241 DESMQMD
+241 DEAMQMD

-253 GEALIPTE
+253 GEAMIPTE

-284 TARNMG
+284 TTRNIDR
-290 SLVERYAASQDKG
+290 LVERYASTQSKSTASVHQ
-303 VKAVEKGLYLY
+303 GLYLY

-320 NVATQF
+320 DVATQF
-326 LSNAAEGTPIEEIA
+326 LSSTAESGTPIEEIA

-354 RDGEEL
+354 RDGEQL
-360 VINLC
+360 VLHLC
-365 HEANLIGTATI
+365 HDQNLIGIATI

-397 PFQAALQSNEMG
+397 PFQPAIASDESG
-409 SKPSPSEIAFIQVGM
+409 SKQSPSDVAFVQVAM

-446 GSSPRRIIRP
+446 GAASRRATRP
-456 PGIEVDMSRNVASS
+456 AAIEVDTSRKVNSS
-470 SSSRSPRRH
+470 HSSRSPRRH
-479 DYKFSIELTSFKS
+479 DYKFAIELSSFKS
-492 LSRNLSNV
+492 LSRHLNNV

-512 STQPPVSVSRLV
+512 STQPPVNVSRLV
-524 PTSLPDARRTF
+524 PTALPDARRTF

-554 EVWCQHPETHQN
+554 EVWCQHPDTRQN

-577 DILDEGASPSSE
+577 DILDETSAPTSE
-589 GRIQRL
+589 GRVQQIE
-595 QSSFVVVLEGGSN
+595 SSCVVVLEDSN
-608 PVGEIQFACSLEDLG
+608 SPVGEIQFSCSLEDLG

-632 ILSTTPIHSM
+632 ILSTTPVHSM
-642 ELHHQH
+642 ELHNR
-648 HSRGISDDLASSGP
+648 HSRVFSEDMASSGP
-662 EPQYGFHPRGS
+662 EPQYGFQPRGS
-673 SYEVMSSEQDDDRS
+673 NYEVVSPEQDDERA
-687 QRHQHP
+687 QRAQRQQQQTQQQQQQQHQEVP
-693 VSHFAEGYSD
+693 SAISRFAEGYSES
-703 HDRMETSATPGRN
+703 DRMETPTGTGRT
-716 SQRPVSV
+716 SQRPTSV

-748 PSSPSGKND
+748 PASPSGKTE
-757 PPMDYQMALK
+757 PSMDFQTILK

-772 QVELNRQVE
+772 QAELNRQVE

-799 TLQADK
+799 TLQAEK
-805 STRPSTTLDMFDSK
+805 SNGRPNTTLDSIDRSMVDGLS
-819 DNAEDMIAQQAKQ
+819 EDMSAQQAKQ

-868 QTNFQKVLDRHGYS
+868 QTNFQKVLDRHGYA
-882 QGAFQHPDQPFVM
+882 QGSFQHPDQPFVL
-895 QKSSSAANGNGNQSM
+895 QASSNGGPNSSFNNGSRAPMAGSTPSA
-910 MGSNPAPQDF
+910 QDF

-925 RFRALQRQNQLLE
+925 RFRALQRQNQLME

-952 NMTSVNNL
+952 NMTSVNSL

-968 STNSKLMNDVTFAN
+968 SNNSKLMNDITFAN

-1059 LFPDDDMSW
+1059 SFPDDDMSW
-1068 EQQSQ
+1068 EQPLQEVPGVGFGRHQPGDREDDEEDADDQSQ
-1073 HSQQQQQQKSHQ
+1073 RQYGRRGPTQYSTGQHQQQQHQQQQQPQHQHQSRQQPSQQNYRSAAAVGSSYETFPTSTQIFRGVPSDGVVASATSKFQLNNSRSAANLSFPTDDDEEQETTLVDTNMLRSISGGHPHHQQQPLQQFGLHQQLHQKHSQQQQQQQHQ
-1085 EAPMRGSGRHE
+1085 H
-1096 HRGSRDDDSE
+1096 
-1106 DSDDHSQY
+1106 
-1114 GHRRGL
+1114 
-1120 QQQQFPFGQ
+1120 Q
-1129 SQQRHQQTQQQR
+1129 STIR
-1141 QQTQQQYRGGQQ
+1141 
-1153 QQFGG
+1153 
-1158 MTKSGY
+1158 
-1164 EPFPSS
+1164 P
-1170 AQRGGAGG
+1170 
-1178 NGGGKFQGSLESL
+1178 
-1191 IESVSSSSN
+1191 
-1200 NNNNNQMNSSS
+1200 
-1211 SSNIGLGRYAQANM
+1211 
-1225 ATNLSLQED
+1225 
-1234 DDEEHE
+1234 
-1240 DTLVDN
+1240 
-1246 TMLRS
+1246 
-1251 MMGNGHGSA
+1251 
-1260 PFGQGPQNQQGGKFH
+1260 
-1275 GGSMMGPFSNT
+1275 
-1286 QHIHS
+1286 

>member
-1 MTSPT
+1 M
-6 PRYTILVTIVEGRY
+6 PRTVAIASEA
-20 FIRDPDCQLLVQCQF
+20 LLVQCQF

-123 AEEQWTTLTGSDTAG
+123 VDEQWTSLTGSTSAG

-151 IDDGISEVTPTID
+151 IDDGISEATPTIEN
-164 TLLTSIESTS
+164 LLTSIESS
-174 GSEDVEHLEQHQK
+174 SSSEEVEHSEQHQARYNK
-187 RLSKAMLHG
+187 AHAAMLQG
-196 LEEEDETEDQY
+196 LEEEDEPEDQY

-216 PSVGDKSFYHSR
+216 PSVGDRSFYHSR
-228 DDDHDIDVPEFDA
+228 DDPDTDVPEFDT
-241 DESMQMD
+241 DEHMQTD

-253 GEALIPTE
+253 GEAMIPTE

-272 GRDFFIFTITIQ
+272 GRDFFIFTITIL
-284 TARNMG
+284 TTRNIE
-290 SLVERYAASQDKG
+290 SLVERYATSQDKDID
-303 VKAVEKGLYLY
+303 AVEQGLYLY

-320 NVATQF
+320 NVATQP
-326 LSNAAEGTPIEEIA
+326 LSSAAESGAPIEEIA

-365 HEANLIGTATI
+365 HGSNLIGTATI

-384 GTANLFHASPQFY
+384 GTANLFHAGPQFY
-397 PFQAALQSNEMG
+397 PFQSAVGSSEMG
-409 SKPSPSEIAFIQVGM
+409 SKQSPSEVAFIQVSM

-446 GSSPRRIIRP
+446 GAASRRATRP
-456 PGIEVDMSRNVASS
+456 SAIEVEMSRNVNSS
-470 SSSRSPRRH
+470 NSSRSPRRH
-479 DYKFSIELTSFKS
+479 DYKFSIELSSFKS
-492 LSRNLSNV
+492 LSRNLHNV

-512 STQPPVSVSRLV
+512 STQPPVNVSRLV
-524 PTSLPDARRTF
+524 PTPLPDACRTF

-554 EVWCQHPETHQN
+554 EVWSQNAETHQN

-577 DILDEGASPSSE
+577 DILNEGTTPTSE
-589 GRIQRL
+589 GHIQRL
-595 QSSFVVVLEGGSN
+595 QSGFVVVLEGGSN

-632 ILSTTPIHSM
+632 ILSTTPVHSM
-642 ELHHQH
+642 ELHHR

-662 EPQYGFHPRGS
+662 EPQFGFHPRGNN
-673 SYEVMSSEQDDDRS
+673 YEVVSSEQDDERS
-687 QRHQHP
+687 LRQQHS

-703 HDRMETSATPGRN
+703 QDRMETSSVPGRN
-716 SQRPVSV
+716 SQRPTSV

-748 PSSPSGKND
+748 PSSPSGKSD

-799 TLQADK
+799 TLQSDK
-805 STRPSTTLDMFDSK
+805 STRPGTTLDMLDIK
-819 DNAEDMIAQQAKQ
+819 DEDMSAQQAKQ
-832 KMKDL
+832 KMRDL

-882 QGAFQHPDQPFVM
+882 QGAFQHPDQPFTI
-895 QKSSSAANGNGNQSM
+895 QPASSVNVNGSGPQPIVA
-910 MGSNPAPQDF
+910 SNPSPQDF

-925 RFRALQRQNQLLE
+925 RFRALQRQNQLME

-952 NMTSVNNL
+952 NMTSVNAL
-960 HQTIAELE
+960 HQTIVELE

-1068 EQQSQ
+1068 EQPHHEVPVRGAGRRHPGDRDDEGDDEDTDDRSQ
-1073 HSQQQQQQKSHQ
+1073 YGRRGQQQQQYS
-1085 EAPMRGSGRHE
+1085 
-1096 HRGSRDDDSE
+1096 
-1106 DSDDHSQY
+1106 
-1114 GHRRGL
+1114 
-1120 QQQQFPFGQ
+1120 FGQ
-1129 SQQRHQQTQQQR
+1129 NQQQQQR
-1141 QQTQQQYRGGQQ
+1141 QQQSQQQEQQQQHYRGGQQ
-1153 QQFGG
+1153 QFGA
-1158 MTKSGY
+1158 TKSSGY
-1164 EPFPSS
+1164 EPFPTSTQS
-1170 AQRGGAGG
+1170 GGG
-1178 NGGGKFQGSLESL
+1178 NGGKFQGSLDSL
-1191 IESVSSSSN
+1191 MEGTSTSSN
-1200 NNNNNQMNSSS
+1200 NNTNVNNMSMS
-1211 SSNIGLGRYAQANM
+1211 RYSQANL
-1225 ATNLSLQED
+1225 ANSSLQED

-1240 DTLVDN
+1240 DTLVDSN
-1246 TMLRS
+1246 MLRS
-1251 MMGNGHGSA
+1251 MGGHGQSQFSHNAQQQQQQQGSKYHGSSMMA
-1260 PFGQGPQNQQGGKFH
+1260 PF
-1275 GGSMMGPFSNT
+1275 
-1286 QHIHS
+1286 

>member
-1 MTSPT
+1 MNSPT
-6 PRYTILVTIVEGRY
+6 PRYTILVTIIEGRY
-20 FIRDPDCQLLVQCQF
+20 FLRDPDCQLLVQCQF

-92 LNCFSINQK
+92 LNCFAVNQK

-110 VILDLSS
+110 IILDLNS
-117 AFEPES
+117 AFEPDSKNEYWK
-123 AEEQWTTLTGSDTAG
+123 ALQGSNSAG
-138 FRGLQPELKIAFT
+138 FRGLQPELKIAFS
-151 IDDGISEVTPTID
+151 IDDGISEVPPTFD
-164 TLLTSIESTS
+164 TLLTSIESSS
-174 GSEDVEHLEQHQK
+174 GSEDIESSEQHK
-187 RLSKAMLHG
+187 FARSSKSGSGVLKG
-196 LEEEDETEDQY
+196 LEEEDEQDDHSFDEDG
-207 EDDDQDAHV
+207 DRDAQV
-216 PSVGDKSFYHSR
+216 PSAGDRSFYTGR
-228 DDDHDIDVPEFDA
+228 DGADTDDADVPEFEA
-241 DESMQMD
+241 DEAMQLD

-253 GEALIPTE
+253 GEAMIPTE

-272 GRDFFIFTITIQ
+272 GRDYFLFTITIQ
-284 TARNMG
+284 TTRNMDR
-290 SLVERYAASQDKG
+290 LVERYASSLGKSPAS
-303 VKAVEKGLYLY
+303 VHRGLYLY
-314 YSFLGN
+314 YSFLNN

-326 LSNAAEGTPIEEIA
+326 LAHSSESGSPIEEIA
-340 LRLKSSMESMYQHF
+340 LRLKSSMESMYQQF
-354 RDGEEL
+354 RDGEQL
-360 VINLC
+360 VIHLC
-365 HEANLIGTATI
+365 HESNLIGTATI

-397 PFQAALQSNEMG
+397 PFAPAVRTGDSKKSDEAL
-409 SKPSPSEIAFIQVGM
+409 IQVAM

-446 GSSPRRIIRP
+446 GQSHGGGTTPRRATRP
-456 PGIEVDMSRNVASS
+456 AGIEVDTTSHRNVHSS
-470 SSSRSPRRH
+470 NSSGSPRRH
-479 DYKFSIELTSFKS
+479 DYKFSIELKSFKS
-492 LSRNLSNV
+492 LSRSLTNV

-512 STQPPVSVSRLV
+512 STQPPVNVPRLAQ
-524 PTSLPDARRTF
+524 TTLPDASRTF
-535 QLCQTPEALRNQL
+535 QLCQTPEALRNQM

-554 EVWCQHPETHQN
+554 EVWCQDSETHHN
-566 VLHASGQIHLI
+566 RLHASGQIHLVE
-577 DILDEGASPSSE
+577 ILDESSAPTIE
-589 GRIQRL
+589 GGRIQRL
-595 QSSFVVVLEGGSN
+595 QSSFVVAMNDNS
-608 PVGEIQFACSLEDLG
+608 PVGEIQFGCSLEDLG

-632 ILSTTPIHSM
+632 IMSTTPVHSM
-642 ELHHQH
+642 ELHHHIHQQRHSHQH
-648 HSRGISDDLASSGP
+648 QRGFSDDMSSNGP

-673 SYEVMSSEQDDDRS
+673 NFEVVSSEQEDDRGK
-687 QRHQHP
+687 QHTI
-693 VSHFAEGYSD
+693 SHFAEGYND
-703 HDRMETSATPGRN
+703 EDEDDDRMGRP
-716 SQRPVSV
+716 SSQALARSSHQRPTSV

-748 PSSPSGKND
+748 PSSPNGKNE

-772 QVELNRQVE
+772 QAELNRQVE

-799 TLQADK
+799 TLQAN
-805 STRPSTTLDMFDSK
+805 SGRPGTSMMMDGHSK
-819 DNAEDMIAQQAKQ
+819 GESSGSGVEATEELSAQQAKQ
-832 KMKDL
+832 KMKDI

-868 QTNFQKVLDRHGYS
+868 QANFQKVLDRHGYT
-882 QGAFQHPDQPFVM
+882 QGGFQHPDQAFVPL
-895 QKSSSAANGNGNQSM
+895 QQQQPGVVGGGPTPILGSAPSA
-910 MGSNPAPQDF
+910 QDF

-925 RFRALQRQNQLLE
+925 RFRALQRQNQLME

-952 NMTSVNNL
+952 NLSSVNTM

-968 STNSKLMNDVTFAN
+968 SANSKLMNDVTFAN

-1008 GMEIKMM
+1008 GMEMKMM

-1023 LKLMGMTRAEA
+1023 LKLMGLTRSEA

-1039 RIILRGI
+1039 RMILKGI
-1046 KTELEMLQHQMQP
+1046 KTELEMMQHQMQP
-1059 LFPDDDMSW
+1059 SFPDDDMSW
-1068 EQQSQ
+1068 EEQQEESSQ
-1073 HSQQQQQQKSHQ
+1073 EVPMMSTPRRHRPYGDDEDEEDLSRQSHPQQHQGRRGQQQQYSFGQGQQQQQQPQQRHQQQQQQKH
-1085 EAPMRGSGRHE
+1085 
-1096 HRGSRDDDSE
+1096 
-1106 DSDDHSQY
+1106 
-1114 GHRRGL
+1114 
-1120 QQQQFPFGQ
+1120 
-1129 SQQRHQQTQQQR
+1129 
-1141 QQTQQQYRGGQQ
+1141 QQQYRSA
-1153 QQFGG
+1153 
-1158 MTKSGY
+1158 KSSSGY

-1170 AQRGGAGG
+1170 TQPRLSS
-1178 NGGGKFQGSLESL
+1178 KFQGGLDSLMM
-1191 IESVSSSSN
+1191 SN
-1200 NNNNNQMNSSS
+1200 AAAARFS
-1211 SSNIGLGRYAQANM
+1211 QANQ
-1225 ATNLSLQED
+1225 QE
-1234 DDEEHE
+1234 EEEEEEEELE

-1246 TMLRS
+1246 TMMRS
-1251 MMGNGHGSA
+1251 MGGSQPHHSHGAHAQPTKLHGSLTMA
-1260 PFGQGPQNQQGGKFH
+1260 
-1275 GGSMMGPFSNT
+1275 PFSNNSQIT
-1286 QHIHS
+1286 SIRS

>member
-1 MTSPT
+1 
-6 PRYTILVTIVEGRY
+6 RY
-20 FIRDPDCQLLVQCQF
+20 FLRDPDSQLLVQCQF

-92 LNCFSINQK
+92 LNCFSINQR

-117 AFEPES
+117 AFEAES
-123 AEEQWTTLTGSDTAG
+123 ADERWTPLTGAKG

-151 IDDGISEVTPTID
+151 IDDGIAEVTPTIE
-164 TLLTSIESTS
+164 TLLTSMESAS
-174 GSEDVEHLEQHQK
+174 GSEDIDLHNK
-187 RLSKAMLHG
+187 PRFNKAALLHG
-196 LEEEDETEDQY
+196 LEEEEEEEEMDDEQY
-207 EDDDQDAHV
+207 DDEDAHV
-216 PSVGDKSFYHSR
+216 PVGDRSFYHSR
-228 DDDHDIDVPEFDA
+228 EDDQDADVPDYEG
-241 DESMQMD
+241 DEAMQMD

-253 GEALIPTE
+253 GEAMIPTE

-272 GRDFFIFTITIQ
+272 GRDFFIFTITIHTTRDIEQ
-284 TARNMG
+284 
-290 SLVERYAASQDKG
+290 LIDRYAASQGKTIN
-303 VKAVEKGLYLY
+303 AVEQGLYLY

-326 LSNAAEGTPIEEIA
+326 LSNTAETGTPIEEVA

-354 RDGEEL
+354 RDGEQL

-365 HEANLIGTATI
+365 HESNLIATATI

-384 GTANLFHASPQFY
+384 GTANLFHASPEYYAFH
-397 PFQAALQSNEMG
+397 PASSPIETR
-409 SKPSPSEIAFIQVGM
+409 STSPSSEGPSIQVAM

-446 GSSPRRIIRP
+446 GTTPRRIITRP
-456 PGIEVDMSRNVASS
+456 TAIEVNVPRNLASSS

-479 DYKFSIELTSFKS
+479 DYKFSIELNSFKS
-492 LSRNLSNV
+492 LSRNLNNV

-512 STQPPVSVSRLV
+512 STQPPINISRLV
-524 PTSLPDARRTF
+524 PTSLPDASRTF
-535 QLCQTPEALRNQL
+535 QLCQTPAALRNQL

-554 EVWCQHPETHQN
+554 EVWCQHPETRQN
-566 VLHASGQIHLI
+566 VLHASGQIHLS
-577 DILDEGASPSSE
+577 DILEEGVVPTSE
-589 GRIQRL
+589 GRAQRI
-595 QSSFVVVLEGGSN
+595 QSSFVVTLKGGKT

-632 ILSTTPIHSM
+632 ILSTTPVHSM
-642 ELHHQH
+642 ELHHL
-648 HSRGISDDLASSGP
+648 RGRSVDLSSAGP
-662 EPQYGFHPRGS
+662 EPQFGFSPRNS
-673 SYEVMSSEQDDDRS
+673 RYESSELDEEHHS
-687 QRHQHP
+687 QKQQSSI
-693 VSHFAEGYSD
+693 SHFAEGYSEQ
-703 HDRMETSATPGRN
+703 DRNERSGTPGRS
-716 SQRPVSV
+716 SQRPTSV

-748 PSSPSGKND
+748 PSSPSPKNE

-786 RSPISSLPHSLQQ
+786 RSPISNLPHSLQQ
-799 TLQADK
+799 SLQSEK
-805 STRPSTTLDMFDSK
+805 SNNRPGTTLDMYENKDSM
-819 DNAEDMIAQQAKQ
+819 NFEGNEDLTKQ

-868 QTNFQKVLDRHGYS
+868 QANFQKVLDRHGYS
-882 QGAFQHPDQPFVM
+882 HGAFQNPEQVYASPMISPAINGASPQPIL
-895 QKSSSAANGNGNQSM
+895 A
-910 MGSNPAPQDF
+910 SNPSPQDF

-925 RFRALQRQNQLLE
+925 RFRALQRQNQMIE
-938 AEFNQ
+938 AEFSQ
-943 YRQEHPAHI
+943 YRQEHPVHI
-952 NMTSVNNL
+952 NMASVNSL

-1023 LKLMGMTRAEA
+1023 LKLMGMTRSEA
-1034 DHGQD
+1034 DVGQD
-1039 RIILRGI
+1039 RMMLRSI
-1046 KTELEMLQHQMQP
+1046 KSELEMLQHQSPSSQ
-1059 LFPDDDMSW
+1059 DDNMSW
-1068 EQQSQ
+1068 ERPQEIPMRGPSRHRRDGPDSDDEDADTDDLSQYGRRGHSQQHYGQ
-1073 HSQQQQQQKSHQ
+1073 GQQQRQQPQQQQQQQH
-1085 EAPMRGSGRHE
+1085 
-1096 HRGSRDDDSE
+1096 
-1106 DSDDHSQY
+1106 
-1114 GHRRGL
+1114 
-1120 QQQQFPFGQ
+1120 QQQQ
-1129 SQQRHQQTQQQR
+1129 QQQ
-1141 QQTQQQYRGGQQ
+1141 QQQQHYRGGQYANN
-1153 QQFGG
+1153 
-1158 MTKSGY
+1158 SGY

-1170 AQRGGAGG
+1170 MHGS
-1178 NGGGKFQGSLESL
+1178 GGKYQGSLDSL
-1191 IESVSSSSN
+1191 MEHN
-1200 NNNNNQMNSSS
+1200 NNGNIHNNF
-1211 SSNIGLGRYAQANM
+1211 GRYSQANLVGN
-1225 ATNLSLQED
+1225 TSLQEE
-1234 DDEEHE
+1234 DEEEQE

-1246 TMLRS
+1246 TMMRS
-1251 MMGNGHGSA
+1251 MGGGVGHGS
-1260 PFGQGPQNQQGGKFH
+1260 NQFLVHHQQHHHQQQQKQQHGNKFH
-1275 GGSMMGPFSNT
+1275 AGSVIASFPNAPGIQS
-1286 QHIHS
+1286 

>member
-1 MTSPT
+1 MNSPT

-20 FIRDPDCQLLVQCQF
+20 FLRDPDCHLLVQCQF

-92 LNCFSINQK
+92 LNCFAVNQK

-110 VILDLSS
+110 IILDLSS
-117 AFEPES
+117 AFEPDS
-123 AEEQWTTLTGSDTAG
+123 TEERWKPLTGSNTAG
-138 FRGLQPELKIAFT
+138 FRGLQPELKIAFS
-151 IDDGISEVTPTID
+151 IDDGISEVAPTID
-164 TLLTSIESTS
+164 TLLTSIKSNAP
-174 GSEDVEHLEQHQK
+174 VLQ
-187 RLSKAMLHG
+187 G
-196 LEEEDETEDQY
+196 LDEEDEDQY
-207 EDDDQDAHV
+207 EDEDQDRQV
-216 PSVGDKSFYHSR
+216 PSAGDKSFYHSR
-228 DDDHDIDVPEFDA
+228 DVDEDEELDAQVPEFDVD
-241 DESMQMD
+241 DEAMQMD

-253 GEALIPTE
+253 GEAMIPTE

-284 TARNMG
+284 TTRNMDR
-290 SLVERYAASQDKG
+290 LVEWYASSQGKSAASVQQ
-303 VKAVEKGLYLY
+303 GLYLY

-320 NVATQF
+320 DVATQF
-326 LSNAAEGTPIEEIA
+326 LSSTAESGAPIEEIA

-354 RDGEEL
+354 RDGEQL
-360 VINLC
+360 VLNLC
-365 HEANLIGTATI
+365 HDNNLIGTATI

-384 GTANLFHASPQFY
+384 GTANLFHAAPQFY
-397 PFQAALQSNEMG
+397 AFKPAVPLDE
-409 SKPSPSEIAFIQVGM
+409 SKQTPSDVAYVQVAM

-446 GSSPRRIIRP
+446 GAASRRTTRP
-456 PGIEVDMSRNVASS
+456 AAIEVDTSRQVNSAN
-470 SSSRSPRRH
+470 SSRSPRRH
-479 DYKFSIELTSFKS
+479 DYKFAIELTSFKS
-492 LSRNLSNV
+492 LSRHLSNV

-512 STQPPVSVSRLV
+512 STQPPVNVARLV
-524 PTSLPDARRTF
+524 PTPLPDARRTF

-554 EVWCQHPETHQN
+554 EVWCQHPETRQN

-577 DILDEGASPSSE
+577 DILDEIPAPTSE
-589 GRIQRL
+589 GRVQQIE
-595 QSSFVVVLEGGSN
+595 SSFVALLEDSSS
-608 PVGEIQFACSLEDLG
+608 PVGEIQFSCSLEDLG
-623 EYFDSQQSE
+623 EYCDSQQSE
-632 ILSTTPIHSM
+632 ILSTTPVHSM
-642 ELHHQH
+642 ELHHR
-648 HSRGISDDLASSGP
+648 HSRGFSDDMASSGP
-662 EPQYGFHPRGS
+662 EPQYGFHPRGNN
-673 SYEVMSSEQDDDRS
+673 YEVVSSGQDD
-687 QRHQHP
+687 QRPQRQQQQQQKQNEAP
-693 VSHFAEGYSD
+693 SAISHFAEGYSES
-703 HDRMETSATPGRN
+703 DRMETPTATGRI
-716 SQRPVSV
+716 SQRPTSV

-748 PSSPSGKND
+748 PSSPSGKTE
-757 PPMDYQMALK
+757 PPMDFQAILK

-772 QVELNRQVE
+772 QAELNRQVE

-799 TLQADK
+799 TLQAEK
-805 STRPSTTLDMFDSK
+805 ANGRPNTTMDSIENSSMVGGLDGLT
-819 DNAEDMIAQQAKQ
+819 EDMSAQQAKQ

-868 QTNFQKVLDRHGYS
+868 QANFQKVLDRHGYA
-882 QGAFQHPDQPFVM
+882 QGAFQHPDQPFVL
-895 QKSSSAANGNGNQSM
+895 QPPSNGGPNSSFNNGSRAPMAGSTPSA
-910 MGSNPAPQDF
+910 QDF

-925 RFRALQRQNQLLE
+925 RFRALQRQNQLME

-952 NMTSVNNL
+952 NMTSVNAL

-968 STNSKLMNDVTFAN
+968 SNNSKLMNDITFAN

-1046 KTELEMLQHQMQP
+1046 KTEIEMLQHQMQP
-1059 LFPDDDMSW
+1059 SFPDDDMSW
-1068 EQQSQ
+1068 EQPLQEVPGLGYGRHQHGDREDDEGDADDQSQ
-1073 HSQQQQQQKSHQ
+1073 RQYGRRGQYSAGQHHQQQQQQQ
-1085 EAPMRGSGRHE
+1085 QQP
-1096 HRGSRDDDSE
+1096 
-1106 DSDDHSQY
+1106 
-1114 GHRRGL
+1114 
-1120 QQQQFPFGQ
+1120 QQQQQHHQSRQQP
-1129 SQQRHQQTQQQR
+1129 SQQNYRSAAVGSSYETFPTSTQLF
-1141 QQTQQQYRGGQQ
+1141 RG
-1153 QQFGG
+1153 
-1158 MTKSGY
+1158 
-1164 EPFPSS
+1164 PV
-1170 AQRGGAGG
+1170 GAEVAAAS
-1178 NGGGKFQGSLESL
+1178 KFQQL
-1191 IESVSSSSN
+1191 SN
-1200 NNNNNQMNSSS
+1200 SRS
-1211 SSNIGLGRYAQANM
+1211 AA
-1225 ATNLSLQED
+1225 NLSFPTD
-1234 DDEEHE
+1234 DDEEQE
-1240 DTLVDN
+1240 DTLVDGN
-1246 TMLRS
+1246 MLRS
-1251 MMGNGHGSA
+1251 MSGGHHVHH
-1260 PFGQGPQNQQGGKFH
+1260 GQAHFL
-1275 GGSMMGPFSNT
+1275 
-1286 QHIHS
+1286 